1 MATVTVYGR
10 PDCED
15 TERAREFLL
24 DYGISFIELNIDED
38 REAEAFVLLMNN
50 GERITPTII
59 IGHDE
64 DQTILSEP
72 SNDELARALIQHGF
86 AFHAR

>member
-38 REAEAFVLLMNN
+38 REAEAFVLRMNN
-50 GERITPTII
+50 EERITPTII